1 MLSVVQAGN
10 QNHPYGPVDDSW
22 THSNLLQVND
32 ARAKAMHSIKC
43 ELWKALTRKSL
54 ELVSFTGHPQFNH
67 AKEARQSS
75 AATESGANVAQ
86 NKSPYETAR
95 F

>member
-1 MLSVVQAGN
+1 MRCQLEIK
-10 QNHPYGPVDDSW
+10 NHPYGPVDDSW
-22 THSNLLQVND
+22 THSGLLKVND
-32 ARAKAMHSIKC
+32 ARANTMHSIKY
-43 ELWKALTRKSL
+43 ESWKALSQKSL
-54 ELVSFTGHPQFNH
+54 EPVSFTGHPQFNH

-75 AATESGANVAQ
+75 AATNSGANVAQ